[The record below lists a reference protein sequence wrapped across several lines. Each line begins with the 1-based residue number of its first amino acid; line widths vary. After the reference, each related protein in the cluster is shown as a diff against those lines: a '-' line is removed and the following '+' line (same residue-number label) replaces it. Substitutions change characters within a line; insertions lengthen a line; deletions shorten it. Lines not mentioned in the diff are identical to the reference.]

1 MIICYEL
8 DDFQRCDLADPLR
21 LLSPILVSKFYQ
33 GGLEKSEGCCIE
45 GIFYAVKTYLV
56 SFSYGRIIWNSNL
69 NKNSLFLLCALI
81 E

>member
-33 GGLEKSEGCCIE
+33 GGLEKSEGCCTE
-45 GIFYAVKTYLV
+45 GFFYAIKTYLV
-56 SFSYGRIIWNSNL
+56 PLPYGCII
-69 NKNSLFLLCALI
+69 
-81 E
+81 